1 LRTPDLWPLWR
12 WLGAACIVAMAAGL
26 ARLGLSLIALGLN
39 PEWARHV
46 NAGGVPLAAQVSAA
60 AVCAVTAALV
70 FGAQPLQRLWAAFW
84 ALAAGELGGAPLVLA
99 GWPVPSLAVAA
110 WLALAAALVLTV
122 AIVAR
127 PAFRDQIRRRRIVVG
142 CGLVAVFALVVAA
155 GLERPPTA
163 LQITAWS
170 ALGVGAL
177 AILEIKERT
186 ACSIRTRSLT
196 K

>member
-1 LRTPDLWPLWR
+1 MRTPDLWPAWR

-26 ARLGLSLIALGLN
+26 VRLGLSLIALSLN

-46 NAGGVPLAAQVSAA
+46 NAGGVPLAAQVCAS

-84 ALAAGELGGAPLVLA
+84 ALAAGELGGAPLTLA

-110 WLALAAALVLTV
+110 WAALAAALVLTV

-127 PAFRDQIRRRRIVVG
+127 PAFRDRSRRRRIVVG
-142 CGLVAVFALVVAA
+142 CVLVAAFALVIVAEA
-155 GLERPPTA
+155 EHAEAAAQVAVWA
-163 LQITAWS
+163 LLVT
-170 ALGVGAL
+170 GAV
-177 AILEIKERT
+177 ATIAVRGQHV
-186 ACSIRTRSLT
+186 RS
-196 K
+196 